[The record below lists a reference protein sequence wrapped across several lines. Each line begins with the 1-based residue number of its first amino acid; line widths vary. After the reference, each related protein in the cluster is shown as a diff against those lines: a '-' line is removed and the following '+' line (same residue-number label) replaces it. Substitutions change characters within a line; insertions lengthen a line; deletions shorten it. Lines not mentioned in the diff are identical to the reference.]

1 MEKKRLQELIRHK
14 RKQRELLLDIFVG
27 VAGGMVFAVG
37 MLLALVLYCYLR
49 TA

>member
-1 MEKKRLQELIRHK
+1 MEKKNRAKLIRHK
-14 RKQRELLLDIFVG
+14 RRQRELLLDIFVG